1 MEASNHIRT
10 LLNEIRLVPVDG
22 ILSIELV
29 GELAGIVALSNTA
42 PQTTNAR
49 SNYATGSSFVMV
61 AGVCNQLNLLFSTQQ
76 AIRPKQ
82 SFYNDYQMLIP

>member
-49 SNYATGSSFVMV
+49 SNHATGSSFVMV
-61 AGVCNQLNLLFSTQQ
+61 AGYATNLTYSSQHNRQLDLSNRS
-76 AIRPKQ
+76 IMIIKC
-82 SFYNDYQMLIP
+82 